1 MRRLFP
7 NRMRL
12 LTAISVIVLG
22 GLVQTRA
29 GQAYCRS
36 EFYRYFEG
44 LGAADARVNPVERFI
59 FSLLLTKTK
68 SDGHTARLTQ
78 GPTKQL

>member
-1 MRRLFP
+1 
-7 NRMRL
+7 
-12 LTAISVIVLG
+12 
-22 GLVQTRA
+22 
-29 GQAYCRS
+29 
-36 EFYRYFEG
+36 
-44 LGAADARVNPVERFI
+44 VNPVERFI